1 VVPSEMRALL
11 RLMQQIEKRLEN
23 RDCDEIVEALA
34 FYRSQV
40 KNDFTAKVACREI
53 CRMCADKAWANRLVT
68 GMDYADWLLLLKEL
82 KTTTERALEK
92 IEARLAG
99 T

>member
-1 VVPSEMRALL
+1 
-11 RLMQQIEKRLEN
+11 
-23 RDCDEIVEALA
+23 
-34 FYRSQV
+34 
-40 KNDFTAKVACREI
+40 
-53 CRMCADKAWANRLVT
+53 MCGDKAWANRLVT

>member
-1 VVPSEMRALL
+1 MRVLL

-34 FYRSQV
+34 FYRAQV
-40 KNDFTAKVACREI
+40 KNDFTAKVTCREI
-53 CRMCADKAWANRLVT
+53 CRMCVDKAWANRLVT

-82 KTTTERALEK
+82 RTTTERALEK